1 MFISKRKSNSVYT
14 NPCMMSGDC
23 KSMYC
28 KHEWEV
34 GEKAAPY
41 YGRDIVLPGGG
52 RICLVKR
59 VNRLVFISAYEYIS
73 GR

>member
-14 NPCMMSGDC
+14 NPCMVSGDWR
-23 KSMYC
+23 SMYC

-41 YGRDIVLPGGG
+41 YGRDIVLPGED
-52 RICLVKR
+52 VS
-59 VNRLVFISAYEYIS
+59 V
-73 GR
+73 